1 MAVRLTIA
9 GAGADV
15 EDRLFEVLAEVPS
28 SWTRDGGGVTV
39 WVGEDDAERAS
50 GALAASGLRA
60 DASLEEDRDWV
71 SAAADLQHAVEV
83 GPYLL
88 DPHEGARATP
98 AAGRTRLFV
107 PATRAFGT

>member
-1 MAVRLTIA
+1 MALRLSIVD
-9 GAGADV
+9 AGADV
-15 EDRLFEVLAEVPS
+15 EDRLFEVLAEIPS

-39 WVGEDDAERAS
+39 WVGEEDGERAS
-50 GALAASGLRA
+50 RALVSGGLHA

-98 AAGRTRLFV
+98 AGSLT
-107 PATRAFGT
+107 